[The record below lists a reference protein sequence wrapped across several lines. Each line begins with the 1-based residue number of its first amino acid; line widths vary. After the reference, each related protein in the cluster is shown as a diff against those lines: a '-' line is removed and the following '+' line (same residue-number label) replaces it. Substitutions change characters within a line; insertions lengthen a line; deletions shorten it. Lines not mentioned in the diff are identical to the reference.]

1 MLKWLAPLAE
11 KSNFVMLGNWE
22 YGFRQFTNS
31 KRPVNSPDDIKG
43 MKVRV
48 PPEIQLEACMAALG
62 GNVQKIAFPELYL
75 ALSQGV
81 VDAEENPIATIY
93 SNKFFEIQ
101 KHLAITKH
109 LYQPIFHVINA
120 KSWAKLTPEQ
130 QAIMREE
137 SVAAGWTMRR
147 QLQAEEE
154 GQIDKM
160 KAAGML
166 VTRPDLAPFRAAMGP
181 AYAKIGA
188 YAGEEN
194 VKIFLKYADE
204 ARKR

>member
-1 MLKWLAPLAE
+1 
-11 KSNFVMLGNWE
+11 
-22 YGFRQFTNS
+22 
-31 KRPVNSPDDIKG
+31 
-43 MKVRV
+43 
-48 PPEIQLEACMAALG
+48 AL
-62 GNVQKIAFPELYL
+62 PELYP
-75 ALSQGV
+75 AVSQGV
-81 VDAEENPIATIY
+81 VAAQQNPIATIY

-101 KHLAITKH
+101 KHLAIPKP

-160 KAAGML
+160 KAAGMI
-166 VTRPDLAPFRAAMGP
+166 VTRPELAPFRAAMST
-181 AYAKIGA
+181 AYA
-188 YAGEEN
+188 
-194 VKIFLKYADE
+194 
-204 ARKR
+204 